1 MNLTAPVHIAD
12 FYTTF
17 CVRAGVDP
25 LDDRTGVFAVD
36 GVDLWDLL
44 TGVTKKSQRKGPL
57 VLGHEFNMTVNQT
70 VTTMG
75 ALLHK
80 DWKLIVGEQGYAD
93 YRGDRFPCEPAT
105 PGPNCDPYC
114 LFNRKPNPHPAT

>member
-1 MNLTAPVHIAD
+1 MNP
-12 FYTTF
+12 
-17 CVRAGVDP
+17 R
-25 LDDRTGVFAVD
+25 DDRTGVFSVD

-44 TGVTKKSQRKGPL
+44 TGATKKSQRKGPI
-57 VLGHEFNMTVNQT
+57 VLAHEFNMTVNRT

-75 ALLHK
+75 ALLHN

-93 YRGDRFPCEPAT
+93 YRGDQFPCKPAT

-114 LFNRKPNPHPAT
+114 LFNCKPNPHPAT